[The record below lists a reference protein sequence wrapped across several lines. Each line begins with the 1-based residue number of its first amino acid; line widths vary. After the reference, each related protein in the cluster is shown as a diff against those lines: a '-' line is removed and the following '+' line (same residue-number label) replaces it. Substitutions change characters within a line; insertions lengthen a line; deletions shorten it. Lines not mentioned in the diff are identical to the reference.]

1 MSVQVQLRR
10 DTAANISAAAPGAV
24 GELFVDMTNR
34 RVLVNDGATVGGVPA
49 NSATGPLGSF
59 LQLNTLEG
67 GIETITTGGATYS
80 TAIQIPAR
88 AMVVGVSHRVIAAIT
103 GCTAF
108 EIGVAGTPSMFAS
121 GLGTAAGSNNT
132 GIGGPNNFY
141 SATSLLL
148 TSTSGG
154 NFTGGTIRLSIQYL
168 TVGPPTS

>member
-10 DTAANISAAAPGAV
+10 DTAANIASAAAGAV
-24 GELFVDMTNR
+24 GEVFVDTTNR
-34 RVLVNDGATVGGVPA
+34 RVLVNDGVTVGGVPA

-67 GIETITTGGATYS
+67 SIETITTGGTTYS
-80 TAIQIPAR
+80 STLQIPAR
-88 AMVVGVSHRVIAAIT
+88 AMVIGVSHRVITAIT

-108 EIGVAGTPSMFAS
+108 EIGVSGTPAMFAT
-121 GLGTAAGSNNT
+121 GLGTAAGSNNA

-141 SATSLLL
+141 AATSLLL
-148 TSTSGG
+148 TSTAGG

-168 TVGPPTS
+168 TVGPPAS